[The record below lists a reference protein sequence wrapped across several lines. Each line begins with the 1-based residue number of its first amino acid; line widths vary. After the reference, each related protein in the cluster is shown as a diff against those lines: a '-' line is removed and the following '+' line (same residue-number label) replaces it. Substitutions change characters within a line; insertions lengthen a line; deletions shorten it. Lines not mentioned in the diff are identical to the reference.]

1 MDKEEGAHGMF
12 HSLHD
17 RLLALPPETEVWPG
31 HLGGSLCGG
40 PGIHNLPDDMD
51 PERPV
56 AAICMSGQRSA
67 VAASQLQRLGAK
79 RVLHVVDGGVGTWE
93 RLGYP
98 VERD

>member
-1 MDKEEGAHGMF
+1 
-12 HSLHD
+12 
-17 RLLALPPETEVWPG
+17 
-31 HLGGSLCGG
+31 
-40 PGIHNLPDDMD
+40 MD